1 MGRNVVNMLLLSRHS
16 WRNFGE
22 LVLTIILVKKII
34 IAIFD
39 FYFYNSRR
47 LGGGGEGGKGVSDG
61 QKVRRGWGWSDRN
74 LLVFLHR
81 EPMMLTR
88 PQFNLR
94 VL

>member
-1 MGRNVVNMLLLSRHS
+1 MVNMLLLSRHS

-47 LGGGGEGGKGVSDG
+47 LRGRGEGGE
-61 QKVRRGWGWSDRN
+61 RRSKSK
-74 LLVFLHR
+74 
-81 EPMMLTR
+81 E
-88 PQFNLR
+88 R
-94 VL
+94 VGTER

>member
-1 MGRNVVNMLLLSRHS
+1 MVNMLLLSRHS
-16 WRNFGE
+16 WRNFG
-22 LVLTIILVKKII
+22 VLALAIILVKKII

-47 LGGGGEGGKGVSDG
+47 LEGGEGVSDG

-88 PQFNLR
+88 PKKTPVIQAGSPM
-94 VL
+94 

>member
-1 MGRNVVNMLLLSRHS
+1 MVNMLLLSRHS

-47 LGGGGEGGKGVSDG
+47 LEGGGKGVSDG
-61 QKVRRGWGWSDRN
+61 QKVRRGWGQSDRN

-88 PQFNLR
+88 PKKTPAIQAGSPK
-94 VL
+94 

>member
-1 MGRNVVNMLLLSRHS
+1 MVNMLLLSRHS
-16 WRNFGE
+16 WRNFG
-22 LVLTIILVKKII
+22 VLALAIILVKKII

-47 LGGGGEGGKGVSDG
+47 LGGGEGVSDG

-88 PQFNLR
+88 PKKTPVIQAGSPM
-94 VL
+94 

>member
-1 MGRNVVNMLLLSRHS
+1 MVNMLLLSRHS
-16 WRNFGE
+16 WRNFG
-22 LVLTIILVKKII
+22 VLALAIILVKKII

-47 LGGGGEGGKGVSDG
+47 LVGGGGGMSDG
-61 QKVRRGWGWSDRN
+61 QKVRRGWGRSDRN

-88 PQFNLR
+88 PKKTPVIQAGSPM
-94 VL
+94 

>member
-1 MGRNVVNMLLLSRHS
+1 MVNMLLLSRHS

-22 LVLTIILVKKII
+22 LALTIILVKKII

-47 LGGGGEGGKGVSDG
+47 LGGGGGMSDG
-61 QKVRRGWGWSDRN
+61 QKVRRGWGRSDRN
-74 LLVFLHR
+74 LFVFLHR

-88 PQFNLR
+88 PKKTPAIR
-94 VL
+94 VGSPM

>member
-1 MGRNVVNMLLLSRHS
+1 MVNMLLLSRHS

-47 LGGGGEGGKGVSDG
+47 LGGGRGEGGE
-61 QKVRRGWGWSDRN
+61 RRSKSK
-74 LLVFLHR
+74 
-81 EPMMLTR
+81 E
-88 PQFNLR
+88 R
-94 VL
+94 VGTER

>member
-1 MGRNVVNMLLLSRHS
+1 MVNMLLLSRHS

-47 LGGGGEGGKGVSDG
+47 LGGGGEGVSDG
-61 QKVRRGWGWSDRN
+61 QKVRRGWGRSDRN

-81 EPMMLTR
+81 ELMMLTR
-88 PQFNLR
+88 PKKTPAIQAGSPM
-94 VL
+94 

>member
-1 MGRNVVNMLLLSRHS
+1 MVNMLLLSRHS

-22 LVLTIILVKKII
+22 LALTIILVKKII

-47 LGGGGEGGKGVSDG
+47 LGGRGMSDG
-61 QKVRRGWGWSDRN
+61 QKVRRGRGRSDRN

-81 EPMMLTR
+81 VPMMLTR
-88 PQFNLR
+88 PKKTPAIQ
-94 VL
+94 VGSPM

>member
-22 LVLTIILVKKII
+22 LALTIILVKKII

-47 LGGGGEGGKGVSDG
+47 LGGGGGEGGE
-61 QKVRRGWGWSDRN
+61 RRSKSK
-74 LLVFLHR
+74 
-81 EPMMLTR
+81 E
-88 PQFNLR
+88 R
-94 VL
+94 VGTER

>member
-1 MGRNVVNMLLLSRHS
+1 MVNMLLLSRHS

-39 FYFYNSRR
+39 FYFHNSRR
-47 LGGGGEGGKGVSDG
+47 LGGGEGVSDG
-61 QKVRRGWGWSDRN
+61 QKVRRGWGRSDRN

-88 PQFNLR
+88 PKKTPVIQAGSPM
-94 VL
+94 

>member
-1 MGRNVVNMLLLSRHS
+1 MVNTLLLSRHS

-47 LGGGGEGGKGVSDG
+47 LGGGGDE
-61 QKVRRGWGWSDRN
+61 RRLKSKERAGTER
-74 LLVFLHR
+74 
-81 EPMMLTR
+81 
-88 PQFNLR
+88 
-94 VL
+94 

>member
-1 MGRNVVNMLLLSRHS
+1 MVNMLLLSRHS

-22 LVLTIILVKKII
+22 LALTIILVKKII

-47 LGGGGEGGKGVSDG
+47 LGGGGGKGVSDG
-61 QKVRRGWGWSDRN
+61 QKVRRGCGRSDRN

-81 EPMMLTR
+81 EPIMLTR
-88 PQFNLR
+88 PKKTPAIQAGSPM
-94 VL
+94 

>member
-1 MGRNVVNMLLLSRHS
+1 MVNMLLLSRHS

-47 LGGGGEGGKGVSDG
+47 LGGRGEGGERRSKS
-61 QKVRRGWGWSDRN
+61 KERVRTER
-74 LLVFLHR
+74 
-81 EPMMLTR
+81 
-88 PQFNLR
+88 
-94 VL
+94 